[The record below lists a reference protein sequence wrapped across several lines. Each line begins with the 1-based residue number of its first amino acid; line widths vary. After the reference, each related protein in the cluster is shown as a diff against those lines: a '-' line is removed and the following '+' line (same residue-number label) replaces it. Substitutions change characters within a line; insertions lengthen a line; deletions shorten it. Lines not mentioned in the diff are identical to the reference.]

1 MKKQNRNSMV
11 NVRKNETVLFTLI
24 ELLVVI
30 AIIAILAGMLLPAL
44 NQARE
49 TARSASCGSN
59 MKGIGNY
66 IHMYTDSYGEWT
78 MYSNG
83 SNVAGAWSFC
93 IERGL
98 SISATACTSG
108 MNNTGDKYLKS
119 LKAANSDWVYTNYI
133 FNIQSYGRKLST
145 LKKSASAQSMLADSI
160 NGLKKFSVVQ
170 FYQAAGVTPDY
181 EAAVHRWNTIWGC
194 HRAQT
199 NMLWLDGHVSLK
211 PVHEISTEYSSWNS
225 TKFYL
230 WAGEKRRNVAD
241 VRNFD

>member
-1 MKKQNRNSMV
+1 MRVSETNKTALKMV
-11 NVRKNETVLFTLI
+11 RVFTLI

-83 SNVAGAWSFC
+83 SNVAGGWSFC

-98 SISATACTSG
+98 SSSATACTSG
-108 MNNTGDKYLKS
+108 RNNTDDKYLKT
-119 LKAANSDWVYTNYI
+119 LKAANGDTVYTNYV
-133 FNIQSYGRKLST
+133 FNAQSYGRKLST
-145 LKKSASAQSMLADSI
+145 LQKSPSAQSMLADSA
-160 NGLKKFSVVQ
+160 NGLKKSSYVQ
-170 FYQAAGVTPDY
+170 YWQDAGLTPYYD
-181 EAAVHRWNTIWGC
+181 AVLRRWNTVWGC
-194 HRAQT
+194 HRGNT

-211 PVHEISTEYSSWNS
+211 PIHEITAEYDSWNS
-225 TKFYL
+225 LKFWL
-230 WAGEKRRNVAD
+230 WKGEKRRTNSD
-241 VRNFD
+241 VRTFVN

>member
-1 MKKQNRNSMV
+1 MRVS
-11 NVRKNETVLFTLI
+11 ETNKTALKMIRTFTLI

-78 MYSNG
+78 MYSDG
-83 SNVAGAWSFC
+83 SNLAGGWSFC

-98 SISATACTSG
+98 SSSATACTSG
-108 MNNTGDKYLKS
+108 RNNTDDKYLKT
-119 LKAANSDWVYTNYI
+119 LKAANGDTVYTNYV
-133 FNIQSYGRKLST
+133 FNAQSYGRKLST
-145 LKKSASAQSMLADSI
+145 LQKSASAQSMLADSA
-160 NGLKKFSVVQ
+160 NGLRKSGYVQ
-170 FYQAAGVTPDY
+170 YWQDAGLNPYYDPVL
-181 EAAVHRWNTIWGC
+181 HRWNTIWGC
-194 HRAQT
+194 HRGNT

-211 PVHEISTEYSSWNS
+211 PIHEITAEYDSWNS
-225 TKFYL
+225 MKFWL
-230 WAGEKRRNVAD
+230 WKGEKRRTNSD
-241 VRNFD
+241 VRTFVN